1 MPCVRTTGYS
11 MRRAVQMGEP
21 LVKQFLVSQM
31 AVFAYLVG
39 DPDSGEAVVID
50 PAAGTDQILAEA
62 RRLGLRISKILNTH
76 GHADHVM
83 GNAQMKEL
91 TGAPILI
98 HEADASWMSR
108 QSPSM
113 FQMFGGRPSPPAD
126 MTLRD
131 GDQVAV
137 GGRSL
142 QVIHTPGHSP
152 GGICLY
158 MPHAVF
164 TGDTLFVGGVGRTDL
179 PGGSWE
185 VLLDSIHRRLFA
197 LPGET
202 VVYPGHHYGPSPT
215 STIAAER
222 DTNPYL

>member
-1 MPCVRTTGYS
+1 MAQ
-11 MRRAVQMGEP
+11 AVIR
-21 LVKQFLVSQM
+21 QFLVSQM

-39 DPDSGEAVVID
+39 DLESAEAVVID
-50 PAAGTDQILAEA
+50 PAAGSDEILAEA
-62 RRLGLRISKILNTH
+62 DRLGVKISKIINTH
-76 GHADHVM
+76 GHVDHVM
-83 GNAQMKEL
+83 GNARMKQL

-98 HEADASWMSR
+98 HEADASWMH
-108 QSPSM
+108 QQPASM
-113 FQMFGGRPSPPAD
+113 FQMFGGTPSPPAD

-131 GDQVAV
+131 GDLIRA
-137 GGRSL
+137 GGIQL

-179 PGGSWE
+179 PGGSWK
-185 VLLDSIHRRLFA
+185 VLLDSIQRRLFS
-197 LPGET
+197 LPGDT

-215 STIAAER
+215 STIQRER

>member
-1 MPCVRTTGYS
+1 MAK
-11 MRRAVQMGEP
+11 AV
-21 LVKQFLVSQM
+21 VKQFLVSQM

-39 DPDSGEAVVID
+39 DVESGDAAVID

-62 RRLGLRISKILNTH
+62 GRLGLRIKMIINTH
-76 GHADHVM
+76 GHVDHVM

-98 HEADASWMSR
+98 HEADASWMHK

-126 MTLRD
+126 KTLRD
-131 GDQVAV
+131 GDQIQV
-137 GGRSL
+137 GGVNL
-142 QVIHTPGHSP
+142 EVLHTPGHSP
-152 GGICLY
+152 GAVCLY
-158 MPHAVF
+158 MPQAVF

-179 PGGSWE
+179 PGGSWQ
-185 VLLDSIHRRLFA
+185 VLLDSIHRKLFS
-197 LPGET
+197 LPADT

-215 STIAAER
+215 STIGRER

>member
-1 MPCVRTTGYS
+1 MAQ
-11 MRRAVQMGEP
+11 AV
-21 LVKQFLVSQM
+21 VKQFLVSQM

-39 DPDSGEAVVID
+39 DLEKGEAAVID
-50 PAAGTDQILAEA
+50 PAAGADRILAEA
-62 RRLGLRISKILNTH
+62 DRLGLRIMKIINTH
-76 GHADHVM
+76 GHVDHVM

-98 HEADASWMSR
+98 HEADATWMHQ

-126 MTLRD
+126 MTLRH
-131 GDQVAV
+131 GDRIQV
-137 GGRSL
+137 GGVNL
-142 QVIHTPGHSP
+142 EVLHTPGHSP
-152 GGICLY
+152 GGVCLY
-158 MPHAVF
+158 MPQAVF

-179 PGGSWE
+179 PGGSWQ
-185 VLLDSIHRRLFA
+185 VLLDSINQRLFS

-202 VVYPGHHYGPSPT
+202 VVYPGHHYGPSLT
-215 STIAAER
+215 STIARER

>member
-1 MPCVRTTGYS
+1 MAQ
-11 MRRAVQMGEP
+11 AV
-21 LVKQFLVSQM
+21 VKQFLVSQM

-39 DPDSGEAVVID
+39 DLEKGEAAVID
-50 PAAGTDQILAEA
+50 PAAGADQILAEA
-62 RRLGLRISKILNTH
+62 DRLGLRIMKIINTH
-76 GHADHVM
+76 GHVDHVM

-98 HEADASWMSR
+98 HEADAAWMHQ

-126 MTLRD
+126 MTLRH
-131 GDQVAV
+131 GDRIQV
-137 GGRSL
+137 GGVNL
-142 QVIHTPGHSP
+142 EVLHTPGHSP
-152 GGICLY
+152 GGVCLY
-158 MPHAVF
+158 MPQAVF

-179 PGGSWE
+179 PGGSWQ
-185 VLLDSIHRRLFA
+185 VLLDSINQRLFS

-215 STIAAER
+215 STIARER